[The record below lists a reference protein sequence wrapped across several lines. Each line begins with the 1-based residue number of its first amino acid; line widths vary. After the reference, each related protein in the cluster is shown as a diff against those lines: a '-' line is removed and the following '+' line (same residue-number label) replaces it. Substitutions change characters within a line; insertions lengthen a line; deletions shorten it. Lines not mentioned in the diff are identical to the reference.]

1 MRFNEGMNVQNS
13 MQGFSLP
20 LEVSVN
26 QVNKS
31 CRLSAGDTYHIR
43 NMVRVHLI
51 KVLIIDVGIGK
62 VKPTR

>member
-20 LEVSVN
+20 LEVSGN

-31 CRLSAGDTYHIR
+31 CPLSAGDTYHIR